1 MPIYKYDTPRRLYCL
16 NVGIIMTLDD
26 RVQQSKT
33 QVVDNTWNVTAF
45 VPPVVMVIDT
55 AMMIVNARGRGCNR
69 WITR

>member
-45 VPPVVMVIDT
+45 VPPVVIVIDT
-55 AMMIVNARGRGCNR
+55 AMMIVNARGRGCSR